1 VGELPHIKALVQ
13 RHDSSKFA
21 VVGINTDKDPEMFR
35 TRSEKDGVTWDNIF
49 NGSTNGGIPA
59 AWGVSGYPMMYV
71 LDGSGTIRSISPR
84 GDNLEKVVDELVAEA
99 KQAVPTG
106 N

>member
-1 VGELPHIKALVQ
+1 MGELPHIKALVE

-35 TRSEKDGVTWDNIF
+35 ARCEKDGVTWDNVF
-49 NGSTNGGIPA
+49 LGSTGTGVA
-59 AWGVSGYPMMYV
+59 RDWGVSGYPTMYV
-71 LDGSGTIRSISPR
+71 LDGTGTIRSISPR
-84 GDNLEKVVDELVAEA
+84 GERLERVVDELVAEA
-99 KQAVPTG
+99 AGEAPTG